1 MWNSEH
7 GSIRNNQTST
17 GIPALA
23 VNKLHFYFIYW
34 FISNIQT
41 IDLNSDFHVLHNKCK
56 LFKKY
61 SPGVEIFKIILFEQ
75 QEIDCLIS
83 YNLKS
88 ELSMTYPK
96 ETAPKIIVAGTTFS
110 NHEENSSLEKAVKN
124 IFWCILIF
132 TKKIF
137 QNKPKSLKIYIQ
149 IKIILLS
156 IIQRAGLPSLNFF
169 KIIISFNKP
178 ASYLFWTWFQSKG
191 YRKLVKKTASLSD
204 TWGTRTPPTKIT
216 CWTNSV
222 LLTVSPLKKIF
233 YVIQNHGGKGQKEE
247 HNQQIICIS

>member
-1 MWNSEH
+1 
-7 GSIRNNQTST
+7 
-17 GIPALA
+17 
-23 VNKLHFYFIYW
+23 
-34 FISNIQT
+34 
-41 IDLNSDFHVLHNKCK
+41 
-56 LFKKY
+56 
-61 SPGVEIFKIILFEQ
+61 
-75 QEIDCLIS
+75 
-83 YNLKS
+83 
-88 ELSMTYPK
+88 MTYPK

-222 LLTVSPLKKIF
+222 LLTVSPLKIKILC
-233 YVIQNHGGKGQKEE
+233 YSKSWREGRKGKKRRA
-247 HNQQIICIS
+247 

>member
-1 MWNSEH
+1 M
-7 GSIRNNQTST
+7 I
-17 GIPALA
+17 
-23 VNKLHFYFIYW
+23 
-34 FISNIQT
+34 
-41 IDLNSDFHVLHNKCK
+41 
-56 LFKKY
+56 
-61 SPGVEIFKIILFEQ
+61 
-75 QEIDCLIS
+75 
-83 YNLKS
+83 
-88 ELSMTYPK
+88 YPK

-169 KIIISFNKP
+169 KIIISFNKR
-178 ASYLFWTWFQSKG
+178 AMASNAECFFLSYLFWTWFQSKG

-204 TWGTRTPPTKIT
+204 TLGTHIPPTKIT

-222 LLTVSPLKKIF
+222 LLMVSPLKKNILC
-233 YVIQNHGGKGQKEE
+233 YSKSWWEGRKGKKKE

>member
-1 MWNSEH
+1 
-7 GSIRNNQTST
+7 
-17 GIPALA
+17 
-23 VNKLHFYFIYW
+23 
-34 FISNIQT
+34 
-41 IDLNSDFHVLHNKCK
+41 
-56 LFKKY
+56 
-61 SPGVEIFKIILFEQ
+61 
-75 QEIDCLIS
+75 
-83 YNLKS
+83 
-88 ELSMTYPK
+88 MTYPK

-137 QNKPKSLKIYIQ
+137 HNKPKSLKIYIQ
-149 IKIILLS
+149 IKFILLS
-156 IIQRAGLPSLNFF
+156 IIQWAGLPSLNFF

-233 YVIQNHGGKGQKEE
+233 YVIQNHGGKGGKGGKGKKEE